1 MKSKEKYFICIGTS
15 KSILDGAAPKVG
27 TELKKIGY
35 NVLGTEKEQLNA
47 KNLYQYYDKI
57 RKLEKTYR
65 VIAVDA
71 SISLNNNPSI
81 ITHISK
87 PCCPGKGIGN
97 QLYNIGHE
105 TIHLNVFKGLPD
117 TELKDI
123 FIKPEEDTDKS
134 KKLSVHVDMIVRL
147 CIRYITGSENPNKI
161 ILNKGEI

>member
-35 NVLGTEKEQLNA
+35 NVLGTEEEQLNA
-47 KNLYQYYDKI
+47 KTLPNYYERIKE
-57 RKLEKTYR
+57 LEKTYR
-65 VIAVDA
+65 VIAVDS
-71 SISLNNNPSI
+71 SISSKNNPSI

-97 QLYNIGHE
+97 ELNSIGSE
-105 TIHLNVFKGLPD
+105 TIHLNVFRGLSEVNMGD
-117 TELKDI
+117 LLI
-123 FIKPEEDTDKS
+123 HPEEGTDKS
-134 KKLSVHVDMIVRL
+134 KRLSKHIDMVVRL